1 MGLKFSKIKA
11 ELSDSNFSEKIR
23 FYDNFPNRKIIG
35 LKKIEELGKFY
46 DSAFLYVGC
55 IDGSIN
61 FDEYQNLSLLV
72 YGDDVNISSKKF
84 TNYNMIVAENE
95 TVCKGVAEKI
105 AFYIECSACIEDIS
119 AHLFDILKGGG
130 GIQEILDY
138 GYEKLGNPLLLVDSS
153 FNFLGT
159 SGTKELNDEPVWE
172 YTIKNGFMPNYYL
185 NDMASEEY
193 ADGASAIFDTGSLLN
208 HRQLA
213 VKIIQNRDL
222 AGYIKILEYGR
233 AIDDLDKAVLKKFAD
248 FLAIAMSKRMSK
260 EKFKFSV
267 IENFLTSIL
276 LNKIT
281 NPEEIESR
289 MELFGIK
296 LQDKLYVITIEV
308 TDYRMSD
315 DKKYDI
321 LIKIKKYFNRNNV
334 VLLNNYIVVLYDI
347 ESEQKPFSG
356 DSADEFIH
364 LLEENNCQANIS
376 FDFDNLK
383 DFYKYYIQTVY
394 CMQMRDILGISNT
407 ILKYRDIIQYHMI
420 LNFAET
426 IDLDIMVEPAVR
438 KLISIDSENDSN
450 YVKTLFTYVNC
461 QQNLSKAAEKMFVHY
476 NTLKYR
482 INRIIEMTNV
492 NLADERV
499 VFEIMITEKILKIKE
514 LMSSKL
520 VTFNEA
526 ALTEDIK

>member
-213 VKIIQNRDL
+213 VKIIQN
-222 AGYIKILEYGR
+222 
-233 AIDDLDKAVLKKFAD
+233 
-248 FLAIAMSKRMSK
+248 
-260 EKFKFSV
+260 
-267 IENFLTSIL
+267 
-276 LNKIT
+276 
-281 NPEEIESR
+281 
-289 MELFGIK
+289 
-296 LQDKLYVITIEV
+296 
-308 TDYRMSD
+308 
-315 DKKYDI
+315 
-321 LIKIKKYFNRNNV
+321 
-334 VLLNNYIVVLYDI
+334 
-347 ESEQKPFSG
+347 
-356 DSADEFIH
+356 
-364 LLEENNCQANIS
+364 
-376 FDFDNLK
+376 
-383 DFYKYYIQTVY
+383 
-394 CMQMRDILGISNT
+394 
-407 ILKYRDIIQYHMI
+407 
-420 LNFAET
+420 
-426 IDLDIMVEPAVR
+426 
-438 KLISIDSENDSN
+438 
-450 YVKTLFTYVNC
+450 
-461 QQNLSKAAEKMFVHY
+461 
-476 NTLKYR
+476 
-482 INRIIEMTNV
+482 
-492 NLADERV
+492 
-499 VFEIMITEKILKIKE
+499 
-514 LMSSKL
+514 
-520 VTFNEA
+520 
-526 ALTEDIK
+526 